1 MFGLRVEEEFINDAS
16 AATGLRGSTPGW
28 ALLLLIIAGLG
39 TFVVWAMFFEIE
51 EVTRGMGRVVP
62 SQQVQIVQNLEG
74 GIVRSISVSEGEQV
88 EKGQV
93 LLVIDD
99 TAAAAD
105 RGSLLEREVGLLAEE
120 VRLRAEVDFDR
131 EPEFPPTLQV
141 RGGSAVLAQMQ
152 VLNARFES
160 YDRDLALLESRLE
173 QKLAALDELTA
184 RLKRLKTII
193 APLNEELELTERLA
207 ETGGVPFVDLLR
219 LRGRM
224 AEIEGDL
231 VVANAQIP
239 ALESE
244 ILEARR
250 EIEAAHARFVLT
262 ARQRLAELG
271 VELAVVREAL
281 RAAQDRVTR
290 TQLLAPASGIVNAV
304 NVSTVGQVAEPGR
317 PLVEIV
323 PVNDTLEVEV
333 NIQPKD
339 VAFIKP
345 GDQAS
350 VKITAY
356 DYVVYGALL
365 GEVARIGAD
374 TILDAEGRE
383 YFQVVIST
391 KDPNLRHDSTDLPMT
406 AGMQA
411 SVDIQTGTRTVMS
424 YLLGPVFRLQTEAL
438 RER

>member
-16 AATGLRGSTPGW
+16 AALGLRGSTPGW

-39 TFVVWAMFFEIE
+39 AFIAWAMFFEVE
-51 EVTRGMGRVVP
+51 EVTRGLGRVVP
-62 SQQVQIVQNLEG
+62 SQQVQVVQNLEG
-74 GIVRSISVSEGEQV
+74 GIVRSINVSEGEEV
-88 EKGQV
+88 DKGQV

-99 TAAAAD
+99 TVATAD
-105 RGSLLEREVGLLAEE
+105 RGSLLERERGLLAEE
-120 VRLRAEVDFDR
+120 VRLRAEVDFNR
-131 EPEFPPTLQV
+131 EPEFPTTLQV

-160 YDRDLALLESRLE
+160 YDREVALLESRLE
-173 QKLAALDELTA
+173 QKHAALEELLA
-184 RLKRLKTII
+184 RRKRLETII
-193 APLNEELELTERLA
+193 VPLQEELDFTERLA
-207 ETGGVPFVDLLR
+207 KTGGVPLVDLLR

-224 AEIEGDL
+224 AEIQGDL
-231 VVANAQIP
+231 GVANAQSP

-244 ILEARR
+244 IMEASR
-250 EIEAAHARFVLT
+250 EIEAARARFVLT

-290 TQLLAPASGIVNAV
+290 TQLLAPERGIVNAV

-323 PVNDTLEVEV
+323 PIDDTLEIEV

-339 VAFIKP
+339 VAFIKL

-356 DYVVYGALL
+356 DYVVYGALS
-365 GEVARIGAD
+365 GQVARIGAD
-374 TILDAEGRE
+374 TILDAEGQM

-391 KDPNLRHDSTDLPMT
+391 QDATLRHEGTDLPIT

-424 YLLGPVFRLQTEAL
+424 YLLGPVFRLQKEAF
-438 RER
+438 REH